1 MQTNMEKK
9 LYVKPA
15 VATFELG
22 DELMTAASITGVYGD
37 TGIEMGD
44 NMDEVPTAADAK
56 ANRGSLWDDND

>member
-22 DELMTAASITGVYGD
+22 DELMTAASITGVSGN
-37 TGIEMGD
+37 TGIVMDNNVGD
-44 NMDEVPTAADAK
+44 VPDKADAK